1 MNARFFRW
9 TALAGLIGFGSGG
22 LAASSAEAV
31 TLYLNNVTF
40 ADGGTATG
48 YFEYSGSWPVGTL
61 ITTSD
66 YSSPQGTF
74 GTTYRTGNFSG
85 VMGSAFSSGFQ
96 TYMTV
101 TIAPGLVAEQL
112 NLLVASNFN
121 PAAQNPLLTSPL
133 PQFNVLGSYEDLIY
147 GGTDHLRY
155 IVSGSIGPAV
165 TPLPAAL
172 PLFASGLGIAA
183 LLRWHRKRRTTSAS
197 ST

>member
-1 MNARFFRW
+1 MNASFFRW
-9 TALAGLIGFGSGG
+9 TALAALIGFGSVE
-22 LAASSAEAV
+22 LAASPAKAV

-61 ITTSD
+61 ITTSN
-66 YSSPQGTF
+66 YNSPDGTF

-85 VMGSAFSSGFQ
+85 VMGAAFYSGFQ
-96 TYMTV
+96 TYMGV
-101 TIAPGLVAEQL
+101 TIAPGLVGETL

-121 PAAQNPLLTSPL
+121 PAADNPLLTSPW
-133 PQFNVLGSYEDLIY
+133 PQFNVVGSYEDLY
-147 GGTDHLRY
+147 YSGTDHLRY

-172 PLFASGLGIAA
+172 PLFATGLGIMG
-183 LLRWHRKRRTTSAS
+183 LLGWRRKLKTTSAS
-197 ST
+197 AI